1 MGRWYEGA
9 EEAAFKPASNG
20 YVAQLP
26 GPTLFGRPRSY
37 VVNKAQKAEITAALR
52 RQRRMMLAVMLSL
65 APVGAAFGLIAGML
79 HSEGRALS
87 LLWIGVGTALLLL
100 FTVVASVLANV
111 YAMRPLR
118 PLLATLPLTDE
129 RISLDEQVGR
139 VARSISG
146 KVLVA
151 GLISG
156 PLVVIANVLMVLRS
170 IYQGYF
176 EITVLWNA
184 IACLGGAMLTA
195 YFIWLSIM
203 RRRRARGQPG

>member
-26 GPTLFGRPRSY
+26 GPTLFGRSRSY
-37 VVNKAQKAEITAALR
+37 VVNRAQKAEIAAALR
-52 RQRRMMLAVMLSL
+52 RQRRLMLVLMLSL
-65 APVGAAFGLIAGML
+65 VPVGAAFGLIAAIL
-79 HSEGRALS
+79 HQEGQTL
-87 LLWIGVGTALLLL
+87 LPLWIGIGTALLLL
-100 FTVVASVLANV
+100 LAFAASVLAQV

-139 VARSISG
+139 VASSVSG
-146 KVLVA
+146 KVLAA

-156 PLVVIANVLMVLRS
+156 PMVIIFNVLMVMRS
-170 IYQGYF
+170 INKGYF
-176 EITVLWNA
+176 EVIVLWNA
-184 IACLGGAMLTA
+184 IAGLGGAMLTA
-195 YFIWLSIM
+195 YFVWLLIM
-203 RRRRARGQPG
+203 RRRRAGGQPG

>member
-1 MGRWYEGA
+1 MARWYEGA
-9 EEAAFKPASNG
+9 EEAAFRPASNG

-26 GPTLFGRPRSY
+26 GPGLFCRPRSY
-37 VVNKAQKAEITAALR
+37 IVNKAQKAEITAALR
-52 RQRRMMLAVMLSL
+52 RQRRLMLILMLSL
-65 APVGAAFGLIAGML
+65 VPVGAAFGLITAIL
-79 HSEGRALS
+79 HRQGHAL
-87 LLWIGVGTALLLL
+87 LPLWIGVGTALILV
-100 FTVVASVLANV
+100 FAFAASALAQA

-139 VARSISG
+139 VATSVSG

-151 GLISG
+151 GLIFG
-156 PLVVIANVLMVLRS
+156 PLVVIANVLMALHS
-170 IYQGYF
+170 ISGGYF

-184 IACLGGAMLTA
+184 IAGLGGAMLTA

-203 RRRRARGQPG
+203 RRRRAGGQPN